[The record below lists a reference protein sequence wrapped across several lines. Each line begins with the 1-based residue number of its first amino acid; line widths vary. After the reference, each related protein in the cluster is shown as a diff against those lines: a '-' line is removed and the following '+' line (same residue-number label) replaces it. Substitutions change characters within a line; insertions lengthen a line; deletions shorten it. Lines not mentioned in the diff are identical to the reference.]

1 MTVQELADSGLF
13 ALENEGD
20 TMEREITKCFCC
32 DLLSVAMGRAPAG
45 CAWVTVMGNMNT
57 LAVASLADAACV
69 IMAEGVPL
77 DAVAANKAKMQG
89 IFFCVF
95 LSCRIPPFREQ
106 AFRFPPCESFNT
118 RFAFWNDY
126 DIISVKIMKVPFPFI
141 SGTLRFRNYA
151 KEFSRRTIL

>member
-1 MTVQELADSGLF
+1 MTDQELADSGLF

-89 IFFCVF
+89 ITVF
-95 LSCRIPPFREQ
+95 KTELPIFEAALAVYERL
-106 AFRFPPCESFNT
+106 
-118 RFAFWNDY
+118 
-126 DIISVKIMKVPFPFI
+126 
-141 SGTLRFRNYA
+141 TL
-151 KEFSRRTIL
+151 

>member
-77 DAVAANKAKMQG
+77 DAVAAN
-89 IFFCVF
+89 
-95 LSCRIPPFREQ
+95 
-106 AFRFPPCESFNT
+106 
-118 RFAFWNDY
+118 
-126 DIISVKIMKVPFPFI
+126 
-141 SGTLRFRNYA
+141 
-151 KEFSRRTIL
+151 